1 MSHGSEPQT
10 IIQLP
15 FSAALGEYL
24 ERVQNLGA
32 MEGENGAVEL
42 NPTLMPILEAM
53 HHILAGGEVEVRVLR
68 GGQQDIFR
76 ELQQRAVQATRETN
90 ALNQA
95 AGSVVATAV

>member
-1 MSHGSEPQT
+1 MSHGSEPQR

-32 MEGENGAVEL
+32 MEGQNGAVEL

-95 AGSVVATAV
+95 AGTVVATAV